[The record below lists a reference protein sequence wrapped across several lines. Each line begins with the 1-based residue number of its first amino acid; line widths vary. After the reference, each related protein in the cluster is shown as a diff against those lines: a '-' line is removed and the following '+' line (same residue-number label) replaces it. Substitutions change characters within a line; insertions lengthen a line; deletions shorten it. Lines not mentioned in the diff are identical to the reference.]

1 MKKYK
6 VIVIKHQLKNQVVAK
21 CGDIVDG
28 SQLNNN
34 ADELVKKGFIELVKD
49 DSTKE
54 DLENTEAQAEK
65 DRLAKEVAEKELLEK
80 DKSATEASKN
90 EDSKQLELVEEKEV
104 KTETKVSKK

>member
-21 CGDIVDG
+21 FGTIVDEI
-28 SQLNNN
+28 QLNNN
-34 ADELVKKGFIELVKD
+34 ADELVKQGFIELVKE
-49 DSTKE
+49 DSVKE
-54 DLENTEAQAEK
+54 DSQAEK
-65 DRLAKEVAEKELLEK
+65 DRLAKEAAAKAQAEK
-80 DKSATEASKN
+80 

>member
-21 CGDIVDG
+21 CGDIVDE

-49 DSTKE
+49 DSVKE
-54 DLENTEAQAEK
+54 DSQAEK
-65 DRLAKEVAEKELLEK
+65 DRLAKQDTEAQAEK
-80 DKSATEASKN
+80 